1 MMFALVAAL
10 NASYVTSDWLD
21 MAAKRADQEAIAWVK
36 QQLHEEIHKDPVLA
50 KGMEK
55 ETVPDMRKKC
65 LTTVNASNN
74 VEVPVYVMI
83 SFSVPEETWVSLSA
97 EMEKVG
103 AVFVLRG
110 LPNNSFKELSKRLQ
124 RLSSIGVNAEV
135 RIDPMLYTTYK
146 IDKAPTFLIIEKDFY
161 HILSGNV
168 SLSYA
173 MEAMATMR
181 WKK

>member
-1 MMFALVAAL
+1 MMLALVAAL

-36 QQLHEEIHKDPVLA
+36 QQLHEDPNLV
-50 KGMEK
+50 KGAEK

-97 EMEKVG
+97 EMEKIG

-110 LPNNSFKELSKRLQ
+110 LPNNSFKELSKMLQ
-124 RLSSIGVNAEV
+124 HLSSIGVNAEV

-146 IDKAPTFLIIEKDFY
+146 IDKVPTFLIIDKDFHY
-161 HILSGNV
+161 TISGNV

-173 MEAMATMR
+173 METMR
-181 WKK
+181 GQK